1 MGMATGP
8 AAPMMTDQKRA
19 GRSRAAQRQYLR
31 GVDQKRGAA
40 DDMMGDIL
48 AAGERGLA
56 GEGVEG
62 AGAGAAYSIGGRDVV
77 GILPW
82 C

>member
-1 MGMATGP
+1 MATGP

-40 DDMMGDIL
+40 DMMAVQAIL
-48 AAGERGLA
+48 AEVADAARER
-56 GEGVEG
+56 
-62 AGAGAAYSIGGRDVV
+62 VV
-77 GILPW
+77 LN
-82 C
+82 